1 MAIIEQIPTMK
12 QYEKDVAVVAVVVAR
27 LVPIAVEPE
36 KLPVQAVPAKV
47 MSRAQLA
54 EVADG

>member
-1 MAIIEQIPTMK
+1 MAIIEQITTIK
-12 QYEKDVAVVAVVVAR
+12 QYEKDAAVVADVAAR

-54 EVADG
+54 GVVDG

>member
-12 QYEKDVAVVAVVVAR
+12 LYEKDVAVVADVAAR
-27 LVPIAVEPE
+27 LAPIAAEPE
-36 KLPVQAVPAKV
+36 KLPVQAAPEKV